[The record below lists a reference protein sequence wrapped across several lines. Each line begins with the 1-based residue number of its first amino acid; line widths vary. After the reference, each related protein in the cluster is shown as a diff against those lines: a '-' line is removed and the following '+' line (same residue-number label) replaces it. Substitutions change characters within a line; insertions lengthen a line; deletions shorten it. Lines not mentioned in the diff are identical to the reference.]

1 MRGVDLCTIDT
12 LWCPPRV
19 PKMVFSPCCSEFLML
34 CSEKILT
41 CAGIGQQY
49 KMLCLHHRAQNWGEL
64 PWINSYGCL
73 VTKDWWNTCG
83 SLVSFGNGAGEG
95 GLTDR
100 KYVVFLLRPFLHGLL
115 SFFIPS
121 SRTHPPSIPSFWYF
135 RFYFSMCFFPGL
147 SSLLFPTIPCPLF
160 LSFSSFSGI
169 YSDIL
174 FGILSGIYS
183 GIFFGILSCF
193 FLMIYLAS
201 ILAFFPASLLAFYPA
216 FYLTV
221 YFAILSGI
229 YSEALFLGI
238 LSDILFCHSIWHSFW
253 HCFWQILWHPIWHS
267 FWHLFW
273 HFIFHSIWH
282 PFRHSFWDSIWHLF
296 PPDLAVEIRH
306 CPLCSGVRS
315 WSPEVPAEIWSSQ
328 LAGRRKKK
336 EKEEQVTLR
345 KSRDSHLAG
354 GEKDRSKPKSTKQA
368 DPSLAQMWE
377 RFAW

>member
-1 MRGVDLCTIDT
+1 MKKSWHVQGLGSNIKCCAFTY
-12 LWCPPRV
+12 RV
-19 PKMVFSPCCSEFLML
+19 
-34 CSEKILT
+34 
-41 CAGIGQQY
+41 
-49 KMLCLHHRAQNWGEL
+49 QNWGEL
-64 PWINSYGCL
+64 PGFNSYGCL

-115 SFFIPS
+115 SFFNPVQQDS
-121 SRTHPPSIPSFWYF
+121 SSLHSFLLI
-135 RFYFSMCFFPGL
+135 FSLLFLHVFFFPGL
-147 SSLLFPTIPCPLF
+147 SSLLFTTIPCPLF

-174 FGILSGIYS
+174 FWHPLWHLFWHFLWNSILLLSDDLSGIYSDILSGISSGILSGI
-183 GIFFGILSCF
+183 
-193 FLMIYLAS
+193 
-201 ILAFFPASLLAFYPA
+201 
-216 FYLTV
+216 
-221 YFAILSGI
+221 
-229 YSEALFLGI
+229 
-238 LSDILFCHSIWHSFW
+238 LSDRLFCHSIWHLFWHSILPFYLAFILALFFGHPIWHSILPSIWHSFW

-336 EKEEQVTLR
+336 KKEEQVTLR

-354 GEKDRSKPKSTKQA
+354 GEKDRSTPKSTKQA
-368 DPSLAQMWE
+368 DPTLAQMWE

>member
-1 MRGVDLCTIDT
+1 MKKSWHVQGLGSNIKCCAFTY
-12 LWCPPRV
+12 RV
-19 PKMVFSPCCSEFLML
+19 
-34 CSEKILT
+34 
-41 CAGIGQQY
+41 
-49 KMLCLHHRAQNWGEL
+49 QNWGEL

-73 VTKDWWNTCG
+73 VKKDWWNTCG

-135 RFYFSMCFFPGL
+135 RFYFSMCFFPRSVL
-147 SSLLFPTIPCPLF
+147 SSVYHHPLSTFPFF
-160 LSFSSFSGI
+160 L
-169 YSDIL
+169 IL
-174 FGILSGIYS
+174 FWHLFWHSIWHPLWHLFWHFSLE
-183 GIFFGILSCF
+183 F
-193 FLMIYLAS
+193 YLAAFWWSIWHLFWHSFRHLFWHFIRHSIWPS
-201 ILAFFPASLLAFYPA
+201 ILPSIWHLFWHSILPFYLAF
-216 FYLTV
+216 
-221 YFAILSGI
+221 IL
-229 YSEALFLGI
+229 ALFLGI

-306 CPLCSGVRS
+306 CPLRSGVRS

-336 EKEEQVTLR
+336 KKEEQVTLR

-354 GEKDRSKPKSTKQA
+354 GEKDRSTPKSTKQA
-368 DPSLAQMWE
+368 DPTLAQMWE